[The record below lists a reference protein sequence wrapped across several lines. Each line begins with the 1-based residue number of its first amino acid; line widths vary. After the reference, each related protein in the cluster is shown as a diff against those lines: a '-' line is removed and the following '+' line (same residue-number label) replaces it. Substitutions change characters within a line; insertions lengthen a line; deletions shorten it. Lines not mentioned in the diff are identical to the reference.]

1 MDGGGAWIAKFRK
14 KHGLTRLDMSN
25 CMTDVFGIHTSELLI
40 ACAEMGDRIHPG
52 IAARIAYLVGAKAE
66 QFDAITYKTRRG
78 TWKPDAAER
87 KRVKQ
92 RFERWLN
99 RRAVSIAAM
108 EAEQKRR
115 FRRVLQIGPDGNVV
129 REYPTA
135 EAAAEALNAKGQTIR
150 DRCLGKYS
158 DDFRKFGVVWR
169 YADEYTPEERDRV
182 IARAKQQLKPVEDAR
197 HAQRYDRLELDGE
210 IHSMEEWADKLDT
223 TVDVV
228 RNRLRR
234 GWSKRDALT
243 IPIYATQ
250 GGYRGCKDGG
260 SLPQSA
266 RNGNGNGGSLPQ
278 SKSQILTAPSSEGA
292 KERGD
297 GGCEDTQE

>member
-1 MDGGGAWIAKFRK
+1 MDAGGAWIAEFRHE
-14 KHGLTRLDMSN
+14 HGLTRQDMAK
-25 CMTDVFGIHTSELLI
+25 CMTDVFGVHTSELLI
-40 ACAEMGDRIHPG
+40 ACAETGDRIHPG
-52 IAARIAYLVGAKAE
+52 IAARIAYLAGGKAE
-66 QFDAITYKTRRG
+66 QFNAITYKTRRG

-92 RFERWLN
+92 RFERWMN

-108 EAEQKRR
+108 EAERKKR

-129 REYPTA
+129 REFPTA
-135 EAAAEALNAKGQTIR
+135 EAAAEAINAKGQTIR
-150 DRCLGKYS
+150 DRCQSKYS

-169 YADEYTPEERDRV
+169 YADMYTPEERDRV

-197 HAQRYDRLELDGE
+197 HAQRYDRLELNGE
-210 IHSMEEWADKLDT
+210 IHSLEEWADKLDT

-243 IPIYATQ
+243 IPPYKW
-250 GGYRGCKDGG
+250 GGPRGCEDGG

-266 RNGNGNGGSLPQ
+266 RNALTAPSSEGAKGTTRGSLHQSARNGNVNGGSLPQ
-278 SKSQILTAPSSEGA
+278 SKS
-292 KERGD
+292 
-297 GGCEDTQE
+297 